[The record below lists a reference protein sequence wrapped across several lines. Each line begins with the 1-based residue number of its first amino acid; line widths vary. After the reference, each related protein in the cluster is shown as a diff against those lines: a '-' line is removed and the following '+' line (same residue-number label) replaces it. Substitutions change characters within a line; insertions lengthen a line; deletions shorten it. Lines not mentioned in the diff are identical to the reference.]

1 MSENWTK
8 EKQDK
13 AEQLGSEM
21 VEQIY
26 LIMSKLPKNLEK
38 ENIDGFVNSCEQINK
53 ITTDAFK
60 EAEKRGVRD
69 IFSGWRKIL
78 IPFWKF
84 GGHWENAYG
93 TGFTWENF
101 LEIILEEGCIEVSL
115 DKNKKHPELLFQK
128 NNKTE
133 FTITLVDE
141 D

>member
-1 MSENWTK
+1 MAENWTK

-13 AEQLGSEM
+13 AEQLGAEM
-21 VEQIY
+21 TKQTY
-26 LIMSKLPKNLEK
+26 FIMSKLPKMLSKDNLNIFATACK
-38 ENIDGFVNSCEQINK
+38 ETDKLCK
-53 ITTDAFK
+53 DAFE

-69 IFSGWRKIL
+69 IFSGWRKLL

-93 TGFTWENF
+93 TGFTWKQF
-101 LEIILEEGCIEVSL
+101 LETILEEGCTKVSL
-115 DKNKKHPELLFQK
+115 SKNKKHPELFFQK
-128 NNKTE
+128 KNKTE